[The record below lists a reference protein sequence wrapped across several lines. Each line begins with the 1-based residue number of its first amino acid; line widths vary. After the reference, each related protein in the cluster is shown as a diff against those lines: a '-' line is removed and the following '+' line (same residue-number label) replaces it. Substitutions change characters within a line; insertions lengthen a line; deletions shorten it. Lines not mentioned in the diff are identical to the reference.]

1 LNAGRLGA
9 SRLSR
14 PRAVTRQAAFEP
26 HCGIA
31 ARAYNAALL
40 WMADRRACAVTKTQ
54 TKHLGESFMAK
65 LLKLAPIAIAV
76 AVAVAACG
84 KKEEP
89 AKKEAAKAAAPAETV
104 VKLGHVAPLTGGIAH
119 LGKDNENG
127 AKMAVDE
134 INAAGGLKVGDK
146 TYKLELVAEDDKAD
160 PKEGTIAAQ
169 KIVDSGAVAVVG
181 HLNSGTS
188 IPASK
193 IYSDVSVTQISPS
206 ATNPKLTDQ
215 GFKTT
220 FRVVANDNQQ
230 GSVLANYAITEM
242 KAKTIAIIDDRTAYG
257 QGLADVVERVAKE
270 KGVKVVAREFTNDKA
285 SDFSAILTKVRS
297 AKPDVVMYGGM
308 DATAGPMAKQ
318 MKQLGIKAPMLAGD
332 GVCSPEF
339 IKLAGDAS
347 GILTCSMAGEAVEK
361 LARGE
366 EFKSKYKAKFN
377 TDVQIYSPY
386 SYDAVYVIADA
397 IKRAGK
403 AERAAIT
410 AVMPA
415 TNYSGVTGT
424 ISFDEKGDIKGGA
437 ISMFKVKEGKLDYIS
452 TSR

>member
-1 LNAGRLGA
+1 MNHSLFKVVPLA
-9 SRLSR
+9 
-14 PRAVTRQAAFEP
+14 
-26 HCGIA
+26 IA
-31 ARAYNAALL
+31 A
-40 WMADRRACAVTKTQ
+40 
-54 TKHLGESFMAK
+54 
-65 LLKLAPIAIAV
+65 AV
-76 AVAVAACG
+76 ALAACG
-84 KKEEP
+84 KKEEAPAPKAAP
-89 AKKEAAKAAAPAETV
+89 AKAAAAPAEV
-104 VKLGHVAPLTGGIAH
+104 IKIGHVAPLTGGIAH

-127 AKMAVDE
+127 ARLAVEE

-160 PKEGTIAAQ
+160 PKEGTLAAQ

-193 IYSDVSVTQISPS
+193 IYSDASVTQISPS
-206 ATNPKLTDQ
+206 ATNPKLTEQ

-230 GSVLANYAITEM
+230 GAVLANYAADQL

-257 QGLADVVERVAKE
+257 QGLADVVEKVAKE
-270 KGVKVVAREFTNDKA
+270 KGLKVVGREFTNDKA
-285 SDFSAILTKVRS
+285 TDFNAILTKVRG

-318 MKQLGIKAPMLAGD
+318 MKQLGIKSVLLAGD

-339 IKLAGDAS
+339 IKLAGDAA
-347 GILTCSMAGEAVEK
+347 GILSCSMAGEAVEK
-361 LARGE
+361 MAKGAD
-366 EFKSKYKAKFN
+366 FVAKYKAKFN
-377 TDVQIYSPY
+377 QDVQVYSPY

-403 AERAAIT
+403 ADRASIT
-410 AVMPA
+410 AAMPA
-415 TNYSGVTGT
+415 TNYTGVTGT
-424 ISFDEKGDIKGGA
+424 IAFDEKGDIKGGA
-437 ISMFKVKEGKLDYIS
+437 ISMFKVVNGKMEYVS
-452 TSR
+452 TVR

>member
-1 LNAGRLGA
+1 MKRVMSFAPL
-9 SRLSR
+9 
-14 PRAVTRQAAFEP
+14 V
-26 HCGIA
+26 IA
-31 ARAYNAALL
+31 A
-40 WMADRRACAVTKTQ
+40 
-54 TKHLGESFMAK
+54 
-65 LLKLAPIAIAV
+65 AV
-76 AVAVAACG
+76 ALAACG
-84 KKEEP
+84 KKEEAAP
-89 AKKEAAKAAAPAETV
+89 KATETKKAAAAPAETTI
-104 VKLGHVAPLTGGIAH
+104 KIGHVAPLTGGIAH

-127 AKMAVDE
+127 ARLAVDE
-134 INAAGGLKVGDK
+134 INAAGGVKAGDK
-146 TYKLELVAEDDKAD
+146 TFKLELLAEDDKAD
-160 PKEGTIAAQ
+160 PKEGTLAAQ
-169 KIVDSGAVAVVG
+169 KIVDGGAVAVVG

-193 IYSDVSVTQISPS
+193 IYSDASVAQISPS
-206 ATNPKLTDQ
+206 ATNPKLTEQ

-230 GSVLANYAITEM
+230 GGVLANFAAGEM

-257 QGLADVVERVAKE
+257 QGLADVVEKVAKE

-285 SDFSAILTKVRS
+285 TDFNAILTKVRA

-347 GILTCSMAGEAVEK
+347 SILTCSMAGEAVEK
-361 LARGE
+361 LPKGTDFLA
-366 EFKSKYKAKFN
+366 KYKAKFN
-377 TDVQIYSPY
+377 QDVQIYSPY
-386 SYDAVYVIADA
+386 SYDAVYVIAEA
-397 IKRAGK
+397 IKAAGS

-410 AVMPA
+410 AAIPK
-415 TNYSGVTGT
+415 TNFAGVTGQIT
-424 ISFDEKGDIKGGA
+424 FDEKGDIKGGA
-437 ISMFKVKEGKLDYIS
+437 ISMFKVKEGKLEYIS

>member
-1 LNAGRLGA
+1 MRNSMFKVAPLA
-9 SRLSR
+9 
-14 PRAVTRQAAFEP
+14 
-26 HCGIA
+26 IA
-31 ARAYNAALL
+31 AVVAL
-40 WMADRRACAVTKTQ
+40 
-54 TKHLGESFMAK
+54 
-65 LLKLAPIAIAV
+65 
-76 AVAVAACG
+76 AACG
-84 KKEEP
+84 KKEEAP
-89 AKKEAAKAAAPAETV
+89 AAKAAPAKAAEPAV
-104 VKLGHVAPLTGGIAH
+104 VVIKIGHVAPLTGGIAH

-127 AKMAVDE
+127 ARMAIEE
-134 INAAGGLKVGDK
+134 INAAGGLKIGDT
-146 TYKLELVAEDDKAD
+146 TYKFDLVPEDDKAD

-193 IYSDVSVTQISPS
+193 IYADANVAQISPS
-206 ATNPKLTDQ
+206 ATNPKLTEQ

-230 GSVLANYAITEM
+230 GGVLANYAADQL

-285 SDFSAILTKVRS
+285 TDFNAILTKVRGS
-297 AKPDVVMYGGM
+297 KPDVVMYGGM

-318 MKQLGIKAPMLAGD
+318 MKQLGIKSTLLAGD

-339 IKLAGDAS
+339 IKLAGDAA
-347 GILTCSMAGEAVEK
+347 GILHCSMAGEAVEK
-361 LARGE
+361 MPKGADFVAN
-366 EFKSKYKAKFN
+366 FKKRFN
-377 TDVQIYSPY
+377 ADVQVYSPY

-403 AERAAIT
+403 TDRASIT
-410 AVMPA
+410 AAMPA
-415 TNYSGVTGT
+415 TNYPGLTGQ
-424 ISFDEKGDIKGGA
+424 IAFDEKGDIKGGA
-437 ISMFKVKEGKLDYIS
+437 ISMFKVVDGKMQYVS
-452 TSR
+452 TVR

>member
-1 LNAGRLGA
+1 MNNTMLKFAPLA
-9 SRLSR
+9 
-14 PRAVTRQAAFEP
+14 
-26 HCGIA
+26 IA
-31 ARAYNAALL
+31 A
-40 WMADRRACAVTKTQ
+40 
-54 TKHLGESFMAK
+54 
-65 LLKLAPIAIAV
+65 AV
-76 AVAVAACG
+76 ALAACG
-84 KKEEP
+84 KKEEAPAPKAEP
-89 AKKEAAKAAAPAETV
+89 AKAAAAPAEV
-104 VKLGHVAPLTGGIAH
+104 VKIGHVAPLTGGIAH

-127 AKMAVDE
+127 ARLAVEE

-146 TYKLELVAEDDKAD
+146 TYKLDLVAEDDKAD

-193 IYSDVSVTQISPS
+193 IYADANVTQISPS
-206 ATNPKLTDQ
+206 ATNPKYTEQ

-230 GSVLANYAITEM
+230 GGVLANYAADQL

-257 QGLADVVERVAKE
+257 QGLADVVEKVAKE
-270 KGVKVVAREFTNDKA
+270 KGLKVVAREFTNDKA
-285 SDFSAILTKVRS
+285 TDFNAILTKVRG

-318 MKQLGIKAPMLAGD
+318 MKQLGIKSTLLAGD

-339 IKLAGDAS
+339 IKLAGDAA
-347 GILTCSMAGEAVEK
+347 GILHCSMAGEAVEK
-361 LARGE
+361 MAKGADFVAR
-366 EFKSKYKAKFN
+366 YKARFN
-377 TDVQIYSPY
+377 QDVQIYSPY

-403 AERAAIT
+403 ADRASIT
-410 AVMPA
+410 AAMPA
-415 TNYSGVTGT
+415 TNYPGLTGQVA
-424 ISFDEKGDIKGGA
+424 FDEKGDIKGGA
-437 ISMFKVKEGKLDYIS
+437 ISMFKIVDGKMVYVS
-452 TSR
+452 TVR

>member
-1 LNAGRLGA
+1 MNHTLFKVAPLA
-9 SRLSR
+9 
-14 PRAVTRQAAFEP
+14 
-26 HCGIA
+26 IA
-31 ARAYNAALL
+31 A
-40 WMADRRACAVTKTQ
+40 
-54 TKHLGESFMAK
+54 
-65 LLKLAPIAIAV
+65 AV
-76 AVAVAACG
+76 ALAACG
-84 KKEEP
+84 KKEEAPAPKAEP
-89 AKKEAAKAAAPAETV
+89 AKAAAAPAEV
-104 VKLGHVAPLTGGIAH
+104 IKIGHVAPLTGGIAH

-127 AKMAVDE
+127 ARLAVEE
-134 INAAGGLKVGDK
+134 INAAGGLKVGDA
-146 TYKLELVAEDDKAD
+146 TIKLELVPEDDKAD

-193 IYSDVSVTQISPS
+193 IYADASVAQISPS
-206 ATNPKLTDQ
+206 ATNPKLTEQ

-230 GSVLANYAITEM
+230 GGVLANYASDQL

-270 KGVKVVAREFTNDKA
+270 KGIKVVAREFTNDKA
-285 SDFSAILTKVRS
+285 TDFNAILTKVRG

-318 MKQLGIKAPMLAGD
+318 MKQLGIKSTLLAGD

-339 IKLAGDAS
+339 IKLAGDAA
-347 GILTCSMAGEAVEK
+347 GILHCSMAGEAVEK
-361 LARGE
+361 MAKGAD
-366 EFKSKYKAKFN
+366 FVANYKKRFN
-377 TDVQIYSPY
+377 ADVQVYSPY

-403 AERAAIT
+403 ADRAAIT
-410 AVMPA
+410 AAMPA
-415 TNYSGVTGT
+415 TNYPGLTGQ
-424 ISFDEKGDIKGGA
+424 IAFDEKGDIKGGA
-437 ISMFKVKEGKLDYIS
+437 ISMFQVVDGKMQYVS
-452 TSR
+452 TVR